1 MGVQIISE
9 LVQKNNRDFPIVDSN
24 NIRGGCY
31 QVNTLDELYNI
42 PTIRLKIGMLAYVS
56 SKDTYYIL

>member
-31 QVNTLDELYNI
+31 QVNTLDELYNDSNNTAEI
-42 PTIRLKIGMLAYVS
+42 MKLNQNLNENGFW
-56 SKDTYYIL
+56 